1 MPMPDLP
8 VLKGCDLALISGG
21 AVEELQVLL
30 ERCEAFEILVTG
42 HPPDPHAAE
51 DLLVESPPD
60 HPLRDKLVIG
70 VWTSEGLTAAID
82 LLRHFPDERDW
93 YLGLLLVAPE
103 ARGQGLGGR
112 IVEALAAWIAAEG
125 GRSIRLAVQDQNPAA
140 LRFWVQMGFFPVGAA
155 VQELMDRTNT
165 VTRMERRLRPSSAP
179 G

>member
-1 MPMPDLP
+1 MPMPHLP
-8 VLKGCDLALISGG
+8 RLEGCDLALISGD

-51 DLLVESPPD
+51 DLLVEVPPD

-70 VWTSEGLTAAID
+70 VWTDQGLIAAID
-82 LLRHFPDERDW
+82 LLRDFPDQRIW

-103 ARGQGLGGR
+103 ARSQGLGGR
-112 IVEALAAWIAAEG
+112 TVEAIAAWVTGEG
-125 GRSIRLAVQDQNPAA
+125 GRSIRLAVQAQNPDA
-140 LRFWVQMGFFPVGAA
+140 LRFWARMGFSPIGTA

-165 VTRMERRLRPSSAP
+165 VTRMERRL
-179 G
+179 